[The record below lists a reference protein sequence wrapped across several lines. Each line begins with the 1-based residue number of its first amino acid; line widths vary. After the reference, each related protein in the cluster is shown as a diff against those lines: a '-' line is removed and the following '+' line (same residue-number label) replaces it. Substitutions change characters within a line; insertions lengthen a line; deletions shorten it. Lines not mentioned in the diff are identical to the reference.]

1 MTSPSHQRL
10 GAPISLCAPGQ
21 CVLCN
26 LIKPNRIHLI
36 IYLFIFL
43 FIPLQAKRLIQSAH
57 SHLQDSE
64 TSSRRSCNCSDA
76 DSDGVGVD
84 GGPGTG
90 RNEHSAAHL
99 QAGRPALEETGSS
112 CGVNGWLPWLMRKQ
126 WLCPQERLR
135 VGGWRCGLQTTG
147 RDKRAEWRL
156 PSPVCGVPSGAT
168 ESNVRICT

>member
-1 MTSPSHQRL
+1 MTAIVFFFLFFWQSCLTSPSHQRL

-64 TSSRRSCNCSDA
+64 TSSRRICNCSDA

-90 RNEHSAAHL
+90 QNEHSAAHL
-99 QAGRPALEETGSS
+99 QAGRPASS
-112 CGVNGWLPWLMRKQ
+112 
-126 WLCPQERLR
+126 
-135 VGGWRCGLQTTG
+135 GGNGLQL
-147 RDKRAEWRL
+147 RCERVAALADAETVALPAGEAPCWRL
-156 PSPVCGVPSGAT
+156 AVWLANDGP
-168 ESNVRICT
+168 